1 MFHRKKQIQGT
12 DAAHKALFINEISVF
27 RVDDIVTLK
36 TLKLLIQKVLRG
48 ALKIYSRPRARTRAS
63 GSGSAPRNS

>member
-1 MFHRKKQIQGT
+1 MFHRKTNPGT
-12 DAAHKALFINEISVF
+12 DAARKVLLINNISVF
-27 RVDDIVTLK
+27 RVNDIATLK
-36 TLKLLIQKVLRG
+36 TLKLLRQSLLRA